1 MVLEKFKLFPKD
13 VKNGVQVLIANF
25 GSKTAL
31 ICNSI
36 LKKLRAKGVISEFY
50 PDDSK
55 LKKQLSY
62 ANSKNIEYVVL
73 LGDEELQNEEFVL
86 KNMNEGSQTN
96 FKISQLESVI
106 LSKLKKL
113 N

>member
-1 MVLEKFKLFPKD
+1 MVLQKFKLFPKD
-13 VKNGVQVLIANF
+13 VNNSVQVLIANF

-36 LKKLRAKGVISEFY
+36 LKELRAQGVKSEFY

-62 ANSKNIEYVVL
+62 ANSKKIEYVVL
-73 LGDEELQNEEFVL
+73 LGDLELQNKEFVL
-86 KNMNEGSQTN
+86 KNMYDGSQAN

-106 LSKLKKL
+106 LSKLKKF